1 MGNHHTC
8 YHWPWQSTLLLLL
21 ALPYCVGT
29 AQGTAALAATSAD
42 APQPGPLLLTRLSSV
57 LILTLSVDPWYTHLL
72 PPVLTKTHFSQP
84 VTKIWP
90 VREREIHFFF
100 LWSPY
105 FFFFFFF
112 LSELFIYFKRVLQVS
127 AIKLIKQSPWAH
139 LEALGL
145 PNLPRHQDEA
155 PLEQHQVS
163 HRPTA
168 GEPCLPQVC
177 SPASAP
183 GVPVGNTSI
192 LKRTASI
199 CSLLY
204 MLGVTYSS
212 WLNWIKLEH
221 QL

>member
-1 MGNHHTC
+1 MAKHSPPARGPSLLRRHSSGNRCSRCHQCWCSPAWAPAPHTAFFC
-8 YHWPWQSTLLLLL
+8 AHFNSVSRSLIYTFTSPRLNQNTFFSTSYQDLACKRKGDSFLLSL
-21 ALPYCVGT
+21 VT
-29 AQGTAALAATSAD
+29 
-42 APQPGPLLLTRLSSV
+42 
-57 LILTLSVDPWYTHLL
+57 IL
-72 PPVLTKTHFSQP
+72 
-84 VTKIWP
+84 
-90 VREREIHFFF
+90 
-100 LWSPY
+100 
-105 FFFFFFF
+105 FFFFFF

-127 AIKLIKQSPWAH
+127 AIKLIKQSPRAH
-139 LEALGL
+139 LKALGL

-204 MLGVTYSS
+204 TLGVTYSS